1 MFCLSDNLFSKV
13 FVIVNSVIINT
24 NSKLIVSILFFIL
37 MISPLENYM
46 FFLFYLY
53 NHFLIKFSYFLI
65 GGKMKKIIL
74 IVLSFLIVIPSF
86 VFAYD
91 GEYTPNATS
100 SILIDY
106 DTKEILYEK
115 NSNKRVSV
123 ASLTKM
129 MGLIIIFEKIED
141 GSLKTNEIITV
152 SKNAKEMGGTQLW
165 LEEGEKISVND
176 LLKGIIMAS
185 ANDAMVA
192 MAERVSGTEK
202 AFVKR
207 MNSKA
212 KDLGLK
218 NTHFMNCVGFDEEGA
233 YSTAYDMA
241 LISRELLKHKKILD
255 YSSMYESYIRENTS
269 NKTWITNTNKLV
281 KFYKGCDG
289 LKTGYTDNAGSS
301 MAVTATKDGLR
312 LIGILFGYND
322 TKTRNREA
330 ISLLDYGF
338 NQYNS
343 KVLLKKDKVIKKIHL
358 NKADK
363 PYVYLKLN
371 DDLNIIQKIGSKN
384 NNYSYNI
391 RLNKI
396 NYPIKKGDTL
406 GYLVLKRNNKKVKEL
421 DLVSDKDI
429 KKAGFIKQY
438 LYVIKDTISGNI

>member
-13 FVIVNSVIINT
+13 FVIVNRVIINT
-24 NSKLIVSILFFIL
+24 NNKLIVIILFFIL

-74 IVLSFLIVIPSF
+74 IVLSFLFVIPSF

-115 NSNKRVSV
+115 NSNKKVSV

-185 ANDAMVA
+185 ANDAMIA

-312 LIGILFGYND
+312 LIGILFGY
-322 TKTRNREA
+322 
-330 ISLLDYGF
+330 
-338 NQYNS
+338 
-343 KVLLKKDKVIKKIHL
+343 LLKKDKVIKKIHL

-363 PYVYLKLN
+363 PYVYLKLS
-371 DDLNIIQKIGSKN
+371 DDLNIIQKIGSKNN